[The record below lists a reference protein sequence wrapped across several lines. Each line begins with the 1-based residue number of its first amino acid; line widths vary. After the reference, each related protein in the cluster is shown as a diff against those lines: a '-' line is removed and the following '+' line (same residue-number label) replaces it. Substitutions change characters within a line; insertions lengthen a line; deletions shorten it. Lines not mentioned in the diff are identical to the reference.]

1 MFQEVEQEIK
11 DKTNEELEAILI
23 SCLLNKH
30 KNSEDIFL
38 LLSPS
43 DFGSDNNRLIFAAAN
58 ELRKESKITDAVTLI
73 SYIDSNSSFQFNDY
87 NNYIKLLSTKY
98 NYDPN
103 VKAYIEIVKNNS
115 IIRQLKSF
123 GNSLSEINMD
133 VTNNGE
139 ILWDL
144 EKRFL
149 DITNSNKTKD
159 VETLSEIM
167 IEYHKK
173 LESMKGRIET
183 LTGTTS
189 GYYELDKITNGFQP
203 EDLIILAARPGIGKT
218 AIALNFLLNAAKE
231 FAEWNLKKDHTEKEK
246 MVLMFSMEMGNNQI
260 SERLVSIQSGV
271 DISVN
276 KRGNWNETQWLSNI
290 DAISSLSAYPIYIDD
305 SSNLSI
311 IDIQSKLKQLS
322 INKEVKLI
330 VIDYLQLLKGP
341 NTKSQQVN
349 RQQEVASISRTLKS
363 IARQYNV
370 PIIAISQLSRKI
382 EERKGEYRRP
392 ILSALRESGAIEQD
406 ADIVSFLNYKVEEDV
421 YNKSDKKNSDVV
433 VEYIIAKHRNGATD
447 SVDLLFKKSIGKYI
461 PISYR

>member
-1 MFQEVEQEIK
+1 MRF
-11 DKTNEELEAILI
+11 
-23 SCLLNKH
+23 
-30 KNSEDIFL
+30 
-38 LLSPS
+38 
-43 DFGSDNNRLIFAAAN
+43 R
-58 ELRKESKITDAVTLI
+58 
-73 SYIDSNSSFQFNDY
+73 
-87 NNYIKLLSTKY
+87 
-98 NYDPN
+98 
-103 VKAYIEIVKNNS
+103 
-115 IIRQLKSF
+115 
-123 GNSLSEINMD
+123 
-133 VTNNGE
+133 
-139 ILWDL
+139 
-144 EKRFL
+144 KRFL

-392 ILSALRESGAIEQD
+392 ILSDLRESGAIEQD
-406 ADIVSFLNYKVEEDV
+406 ADIVSFLNYKVEEDA